1 MKKILSIII
10 SVMILCSLF
19 VMPVHAASSI
29 EEHYLEKGEYSAAST
44 TIDCSNGSMT
54 CVNVFYPADLT
65 AKEKF
70 PVILFCNGTGFTSA
84 TYGELLKHY
93 STWGYIVV
101 GNDDTASG
109 NGKSASDSLDCILK
123 ENSNPDS
130 IFYNKI
136 DTDKIG
142 VLGHSQGGA
151 GAINMSSVG
160 KYTNSGMIKTMVAV
174 SATQPAYAAAQDS
187 AYDASKIKV
196 PAFMFSSTDSTD
208 IGTTGICPY
217 DRCLVANMKNISNE
231 NIVIGQLKDTNHV
244 TIIIEGRGYITAWFN
259 YILLGDEYAAGA
271 FKDGG
276 ELYTNEKW
284 QNTTNKANYK
294 EPEKSKSFWE
304 KILDLI
310 FGWMSI
316 FFKFIGR

>member
-1 MKKILSIII
+1 MKKFISIII
-10 SVMILCSLF
+10 SLVIMCSLF
-19 VMPVHAASSI
+19 VMPAHAASSI
-29 EEHYLEKGEYSAAST
+29 EDHYSERGEYSAASK
-44 TIDCSNGSMT
+44 TIEYSGESMT
-54 CVNVFYPADLT
+54 CCYVYYPADLT
-65 AKEKF
+65 VKEKF

-151 GAINMSSVG
+151 GAINMSSTG
-160 KYTNSGMIKTMVAV
+160 KYANSGMIKTMVAV
-174 SATQPAYAAAQDS
+174 SATQPAYAAAQNS

-217 DRCLVANMKNISNE
+217 DRCLIANMKNISNS
-231 NIVIGQLKDTNHV
+231 NVVIGQLKDTNHV
-244 TIIIEGRGYITAWFN
+244 TVIIEGKGYITAWFN

-271 FKDGG
+271 FTEGG
-276 ELYTNEKW
+276 ELYTNEGW
-284 QNTTNKANYK
+284 QNTTDKAHYS
-294 EPEKSKSFWE
+294 EPEKSQSFWD
-304 KILDLI
+304 KIINLFFGWITLI
-310 FGWMSI
+310 FSI
-316 FFKFIGR
+316 IGR